1 MLKDGKVWIGNND
14 KGENIS
20 IIPKMAQRHGL
31 ICGATG
37 TGKTVTI
44 KVMAESFSEM
54 GVPVFIAD
62 VKGDVSGLASMG
74 TMNENIKSRIEEFD
88 LENNGYE
95 MNGSPVV
102 LWDIFGKNGIQLR
115 TTISEMDLCFFQES

>member
-44 KVMAESFSEM
+44 KVMAENFSEM
-54 GVPVFIAD
+54 GGAVFIAD
-62 VKGDVSGLASMG
+62 VEGEGLGGGSFG
-74 TMNENIKSRIEEFD
+74 TVDEKIK
-88 LENNGYE
+88 
-95 MNGSPVV
+95 
-102 LWDIFGKNGIQLR
+102 
-115 TTISEMDLCFFQES
+115 TTISGV

>member
-37 TGKTVTI
+37 TGENSIIVTDTII
-44 KVMAESFSEM
+44 KLNQ
-54 GVPVFIAD
+54 
-62 VKGDVSGLASMG
+62 GLKASTKFLNKM
-74 TMNENIKSRIEEFD
+74 ILI
-88 LENNGYE
+88 
-95 MNGSPVV
+95 
-102 LWDIFGKNGIQLR
+102 
-115 TTISEMDLCFFQES
+115 

>member
-102 LWDIFGKNGIQLR
+102 LWDIFGKNGI
-115 TTISEMDLCFFQES
+115 